1 MVHVQQRTMSIFQQR
16 YYICCAKITTYPYE
30 WASSINPGIPPF
42 VVVGQVRLTQE
53 QIVPRYYGI
62 LPSCRIYVCRRHMV
76 LQNKREERMEVPSV
90 LLSADDINETISTG
104 EGGS

>member
-1 MVHVQQRTMSIFQQR
+1 MGFVHH
-16 YYICCAKITTYPYE
+16 
-30 WASSINPGIPPF
+30 PGISPF
-42 VVVGQVRLTQE
+42 IVVDEVRLTQE
-53 QIVPRYYGI
+53 QIVPQYYGI
-62 LPSCRIYVCRRHMV
+62 LPSCCIYVGRRHMV